1 MRKVVL
7 LTPELAEDLR
17 RAAFEERLSESEI
30 VRQALDAHFHPDEL
44 DEVPK

>member
-17 RAAFEERLSESEI
+17 RAAFEERRSEFEI
-30 VRQALDAHFHPDEL
+30 TREALDAYFHPDEL
-44 DEVPK
+44 AE